1 MQCCGAYNVRS
12 LLGDGEIKQRE
23 TNRLQP
29 DAETGRKEVVKL
41 AAMNDVTKLV
51 AVNDSIR
58 ILQSV
63 RRIAQ
68 CVEHHSKRLTATHKI
83 TSPQLVAL
91 MAIAQLGPS
100 TLKSI
105 GRAIHLSPSTVVG
118 IVDRLEEKELVRR
131 ERDTR
136 DRRNVYV
143 TVTAAG
149 QALVDNAPSAL
160 PQGFTSAL
168 SALPENDQHTL
179 VVALEQFATL
189 LEVKAP
195 SGSI

>member
-1 MQCCGAYNVRS
+1 VD
-12 LLGDGEIKQRE
+12 LEKQITKE
-23 TNRLQP
+23 HELSP
-29 DAETGRKEVVKL
+29 GGETGAAYFEKL
-41 AAMNDVTKLV
+41 AHVNEVTMLV

-68 CVEHHSKRLTATHKI
+68 CVEHHSKRLTTTHNI

-91 MAIAQLGPS
+91 MAIVQLGPS
-100 TLKSI
+100 TLKAI

-118 IVDRLEEKELVRR
+118 IVDRLEEKSLVRR
-131 ERDTR
+131 ERDTK

-143 TVTAAG
+143 TVTVAG
-149 QALVDNAPSAL
+149 QGLIDKAPSAL
-160 PQGFTSAL
+160 PQGFSSAL
-168 SALPENDQHTL
+168 SSLPENDRHTL
-179 VVALEQFATL
+179 VVMLEQFATL

-195 SGSI
+195 TGEI

>member
-1 MQCCGAYNVRS
+1 MASTMTPLWLGILDSNKKERS
-12 LLGDGEIKQRE
+12 SCRVVAGG
-23 TNRLQP
+23 
-29 DAETGRKEVVKL
+29 ETGRLNAATL
-41 AAMNDVTKLV
+41 APMNDAAELV
-51 AVNDSIR
+51 AVTDSIR

-68 CVEHHSKRLTATHKI
+68 CVEHHSKRLTATHNI

-118 IVDRLEEKELVRR
+118 IVDRLEEKGLVRR

-149 QALVDNAPSAL
+149 QTLIDNAPSAL
-160 PQGFTSAL
+160 PQGFASAL

-179 VVALEQFATL
+179 VVVLEQFATL
-189 LEVKAP
+189 LEVKVP
-195 SGSI
+195 GSTI

>member
-1 MQCCGAYNVRS
+1 LALQ
-12 LLGDGEIKQRE
+12 KQGNLESEKQEGSRALANATSIE
-23 TNRLQP
+23 DIVT
-29 DAETGRKEVVKL
+29 L
-41 AAMNDVTKLV
+41 AAMNDADKLV

-63 RRIAQ
+63 RRVAQ
-68 CVEHHSKRLTATHKI
+68 CVEHHSKRLTAKHNI

-100 TLKSI
+100 TVKSI
-105 GRAIHLSPSTVVG
+105 GRSIHLSPSTVVG
-118 IVDRLEEKELVRR
+118 IVDRLEEKKLVLR

-143 TVTAAG
+143 TVTPEG
-149 QALVDNAPSAL
+149 QALVDKAPSVL
-160 PQGFTSAL
+160 PEGFASAL
-168 SALPENDQHTL
+168 AALPENDQHTL

-189 LEVKAP
+189 LEVQVPDAVL
-195 SGSI
+195 

>member
-1 MQCCGAYNVRS
+1 
-12 LLGDGEIKQRE
+12 
-23 TNRLQP
+23 
-29 DAETGRKEVVKL
+29 
-41 AAMNDVTKLV
+41 MNDVTKLV
-51 AVNDSIR
+51 AINDSIR

-68 CVEHHSKRLTATHKI
+68 CVEHHSKRLTATHNI

-105 GRAIHLSPSTVVG
+105 GRAIYLSPSTVVG
-118 IVDRLEEKELVRR
+118 IVDRLEEKKLVRR

-136 DRRNVYV
+136 DRRHVYV
-143 TVTAAG
+143 TVTAEG

-160 PQGFTSAL
+160 PHGFASAL
-168 SALPENDQHTL
+168 SALPEDDQHTL

-195 SGSI
+195 AGTL

>member
-1 MQCCGAYNVRS
+1 MVGLLPCG
-12 LLGDGEIKQRE
+12 E
-23 TNRLQP
+23 T
-29 DAETGRKEVVKL
+29 ETQDVVKVTL
-41 AAMNDVTKLV
+41 MNDATKLV

-68 CVEHHSKRLTATHKI
+68 CVEHYSKRLKTTHNI

-105 GRAIHLSPSTVVG
+105 GRAIHLSSSTVVG
-118 IVDRLEEKELVRR
+118 IVDRLEEKNLVCR

-143 TVTAAG
+143 SVTTVG
-149 QALVDNAPSAL
+149 QHLVENAPSAL
-160 PQGFTSAL
+160 PQGFSSAL
-168 SALPENDQHTL
+168 GALPDDDQHTL
-179 VVALEQFATL
+179 IVVLEQFATL

-195 SGSI
+195 AGAI

>member
-1 MQCCGAYNVRS
+1 MPTVVCLSGI
-12 LLGDGEIKQRE
+12 IK
-23 TNRLQP
+23 NRGKSELP
-29 DAETGRKEVVKL
+29 PNDATECLDIVTL
-41 AAMNDVTKLV
+41 AVMNDNTELV
-51 AVNDSIR
+51 AVTDSIR

-68 CVEHHSKRLTATHKI
+68 CVEHHSKRLTATHNI

-143 TVTAAG
+143 TVTVAG

-160 PQGFTSAL
+160 PQGFASAL
-168 SALPENDQHTL
+168 AALPENDQHTL
-179 VVALEQFATL
+179 VVVLEQFATL

-195 SGSI
+195 AALL

>member
-1 MQCCGAYNVRS
+1 MTALY
-12 LLGDGEIKQRE
+12 LGSGRIK
-23 TNRLQP
+23 NRDVSGMLP
-29 DAETGRKEVVKL
+29 GDETGSEDVAKL
-41 AAMNDVTKLV
+41 ALMNDVTQLV
-51 AVNDSIR
+51 AVTDSIR

-68 CVEHHSKRLTATHKI
+68 CVEHHSKRLTATHNI

-91 MAIAQLGPS
+91 MAIAQLGAS

-118 IVDRLEEKELVRR
+118 IVDRLEEKGLVRR

-143 TVTAAG
+143 TVTVAG
-149 QALVDNAPSAL
+149 QVLVDNAPSAL
-160 PQGFTSAL
+160 PQGFSSAL
-168 SALPENDQHTL
+168 GALPENDQHTL
-179 VVALEQFATL
+179 VVVLEQFATL

-195 SGSI
+195 AGVI

>member
-1 MQCCGAYNVRS
+1 MS
-12 LLGDGEIKQRE
+12 
-23 TNRLQP
+23 
-29 DAETGRKEVVKL
+29 EVTPPF
-41 AAMNDVTKLV
+41 VTTRV

-68 CVEHHSKRLTATHKI
+68 CIEHHSKRLNTTHNI

-91 MAIAQLGPS
+91 MAIVRLGPS

-105 GRAIHLSPSTVVG
+105 GRDIHLSASTVVG
-118 IVDRLEEKELVRR
+118 IVDRLEEKQLVRR

-143 TVTAAG
+143 SATVAG
-149 QALVDNAPSAL
+149 QNLVDDAPSAL
-160 PQGFTSAL
+160 PQGFSNAL
-168 SALPENDQHTL
+168 AALPEIDQQML
-179 VVALEQFATL
+179 VVMLEQFATL
-189 LEVKAP
+189 LEIKAP
-195 SGSI
+195 AAPI

>member
-1 MQCCGAYNVRS
+1 MVAG
-12 LLGDGEIKQRE
+12 G
-23 TNRLQP
+23 
-29 DAETGRKEVVKL
+29 ETGRVNVDKL
-41 AAMNDVTKLV
+41 AAIMNDATELV
-51 AVNDSIR
+51 AVTDSIR

-68 CVEHHSKRLTATHKI
+68 CVEHHSKRLTATHNI

-118 IVDRLEEKELVRR
+118 IVDRLEEKGLVLR

-149 QALVDNAPSAL
+149 QKLVDNAPSAL
-160 PQGFTSAL
+160 PQGFASAL
-168 SALPENDQHTL
+168 GALPENDQHTL
-179 VVALEQFATL
+179 VVVLEQFATL
-189 LEVKAP
+189 LEVKVPVGAL
-195 SGSI
+195 

>member
-1 MQCCGAYNVRS
+1 MTALY
-12 LLGDGEIKQRE
+12 LGSGRIK
-23 TNRLQP
+23 NRDVSGMLP
-29 DAETGRKEVVKL
+29 GDETGSEDVAKL
-41 AAMNDVTKLV
+41 ALMNDVTQLV
-51 AVNDSIR
+51 AVTDSIR

-68 CVEHHSKRLTATHKI
+68 CVEHHSKRLTATHNI

-91 MAIAQLGPS
+91 MAIAQLGAS

-118 IVDRLEEKELVRR
+118 IVDRLEEKGLVRR

-143 TVTAAG
+143 TVTEAG
-149 QALVDNAPSAL
+149 QVLVDNAPSAL
-160 PQGFTSAL
+160 PQGFSSAL
-168 SALPENDQHTL
+168 GALPENDQHTL
-179 VVALEQFATL
+179 VVVLEQFATL

-195 SGSI
+195 AGVI

>member
-1 MQCCGAYNVRS
+1 MQLAK
-12 LLGDGEIKQRE
+12 D
-23 TNRLQP
+23 
-29 DAETGRKEVVKL
+29 ETGCVDVAKL
-41 AAMNDVTKLV
+41 AHMNDVSKLV

-118 IVDRLEEKELVRR
+118 IVDRLEEKKLVRR

-143 TVTAAG
+143 TVTIEG
-149 QALVDNAPSAL
+149 QALVDHAPSAL

-195 SGSI
+195 IGAL

>member
-1 MQCCGAYNVRS
+1 
-12 LLGDGEIKQRE
+12 
-23 TNRLQP
+23 
-29 DAETGRKEVVKL
+29 
-41 AAMNDVTKLV
+41 MNDTTTIV

-68 CVEHHSKRLTATHKI
+68 CVELQSKRLTGTHNV

-100 TLKSI
+100 TLKAI

-118 IVDRLEEKELVRR
+118 IVDRLEEKALVRR
-131 ERDTR
+131 ERDTK

-143 TVTAAG
+143 TVTADG
-149 QALVDNAPSAL
+149 QSLLDNAPSAL
-160 PQGFTSAL
+160 PQGFESAL
-168 SALPENDQHTL
+168 NALPEDDRHTL

-189 LEVKAP
+189 LEMKAP
-195 SGSI
+195 ASLL

>member
-168 SALPENDQHTL
+168 SALPENDQHTM

>member
-1 MQCCGAYNVRS
+1 MQCCGRYNVRS

-29 DAETGRKEVVKL
+29 DTETGRKEVVKL

-105 GRAIHLSPSTVVG
+105 GRASHLSPSTVVG